1 MPPYKPVNK
10 MIEVVK
16 KKLNYLPPKLT
27 TFPNKKLKSR
37 NDREITWPIVL
48 YRTVYPAYLIYLCG
62 DPDRAFYKKWIYGG
76 PRVWNAVTVLCGQL
90 DCDDGHL

>member
-10 MIEVVK
+10 MIGVVK

-37 NDREITWPIVL
+37 NNREIT
-48 YRTVYPAYLIYLCG
+48 
-62 DPDRAFYKKWIYGG
+62 
-76 PRVWNAVTVLCGQL
+76 
-90 DCDDGHL
+90 